1 MSEIIFGA
9 VLVAIV
15 GFIFHLG
22 IRYLQEIKASSQ
34 RVDTQFNKQEYVKEN
49 REQVGVSNRGTS
61 MDGRKIYSKSP
72 SDLGL

>member
-9 VLVAIV
+9 VLVAIT

-22 IRYLQEIKASSQ
+22 IHYLQEIKASSQ

-72 SDLGL
+72 SDFGL